1 MILKNVCNCEYT
13 NSLKLEADYAA
24 DPIWCNSCG
33 CNLDIDD
40 FPLSDEL
47 QEELFQWTLQ
57 YKKMPKDKHN
67 RMGQSLTEKV
77 KEELG
82 SDFTIVFIADK

>member
-1 MILKNVCNCEYT
+1 MILKDVCQCEYT
-13 NSLKLEADYAA
+13 NSLKLEADYCA
-24 DPIWCNSCG
+24 DPIWCNNCG
-33 CNLDIDD
+33 WNLDIDD

-67 RMGQSLTEKV
+67 KMGLNLTEKV
-77 KEELG
+77 KTELG
-82 SDFTIVFIADK
+82 SDFTIVFKADK